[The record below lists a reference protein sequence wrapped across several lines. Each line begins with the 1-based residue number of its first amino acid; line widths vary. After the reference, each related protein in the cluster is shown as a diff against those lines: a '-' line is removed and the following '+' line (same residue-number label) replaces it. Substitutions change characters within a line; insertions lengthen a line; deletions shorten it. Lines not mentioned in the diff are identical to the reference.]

1 MIHSAC
7 IKNTLTKCKTLIG
20 HQKLLEVSMF
30 TPADTISISTSRL
43 KENIPDIAAITGN
56 TLWGFSLLLSKT
68 ALNYAPTSILL
79 SMRFIIAF
87 LLMNL
92 ILLFKIERISLK
104 GKNILP
110 VLLLA
115 LNDVAYF
122 YCESYGIAL
131 TNSMFTGVVLSLIPI
146 LAMGLSAL
154 FLKEFP
160 TLRQILFSFLPVAG
174 VVIIILA
181 GSSSG
186 AIQPVGILFVLSA
199 CFLSATQRVINRKA
213 AVNFSAFERTYFT
226 ICSSCLFFT
235 TNAVHQLGGN
245 AMKLL
250 HYATIPGF
258 IIPVLILSIFCSV
271 TCNILV
277 NYAAGKMSVGRL
289 AAFSNLQT
297 MWSMFAGVLFLREP
311 FGLSSFI
318 GSVLIIYGIWH
329 VTKRNIP

>member
-1 MIHSAC
+1 
-7 IKNTLTKCKTLIG
+7 
-20 HQKLLEVSMF
+20 MF
-30 TPADTISISTSRL
+30 TPADTISIPTSRL

-235 TNAVHQLGGN
+235 ANAVHQLGGN

-258 IIPVLILSIFCSV
+258 IIPVLI
-271 TCNILV
+271 
-277 NYAAGKMSVGRL
+277 
-289 AAFSNLQT
+289 
-297 MWSMFAGVLFLREP
+297 P
-311 FGLSSFI
+311 
-318 GSVLIIYGIWH
+318 
-329 VTKRNIP
+329 

>member
-1 MIHSAC
+1 
-7 IKNTLTKCKTLIG
+7 
-20 HQKLLEVSMF
+20 MF
-30 TPADTISISTSRL
+30 TPADTIFIPTSRL

-160 TLRQILFSFLPVAG
+160 LCTRSFQLSPGSRCGHHHIGRQLFRRNPAGGHPFCSFCL
-174 VVIIILA
+174 L
-181 GSSSG
+181 
-186 AIQPVGILFVLSA
+186 
-199 CFLSATQRVINRKA
+199 LSATQRVINRKA
-213 AVNFSAFERTYFT
+213 AVIFLHLNALISLFAAPVSFSPPMQ
-226 ICSSCLFFT
+226 S
-235 TNAVHQLGGN
+235 TNWAV
-245 AMKLL
+245 M
-250 HYATIPGF
+250 P
-258 IIPVLILSIFCSV
+258 
-271 TCNILV
+271 
-277 NYAAGKMSVGRL
+277 
-289 AAFSNLQT
+289 
-297 MWSMFAGVLFLREP
+297 
-311 FGLSSFI
+311 
-318 GSVLIIYGIWH
+318 
-329 VTKRNIP
+329 

>member
-1 MIHSAC
+1 
-7 IKNTLTKCKTLIG
+7 
-20 HQKLLEVSMF
+20 MF
-30 TPADTISISTSRL
+30 TPADTISIPTSRL

-154 FLKEFP
+154 FFKRISHSAPDPFQLSP
-160 TLRQILFSFLPVAG
+160 GSRCSHHHIGRQLLRRNPAGGHPFCSFCLLFICNP
-174 VVIIILA
+174 
-181 GSSSG
+181 
-186 AIQPVGILFVLSA
+186 A
-199 CFLSATQRVINRKA
+199 CDQQ
-213 AVNFSAFERTYFT
+213 E
-226 ICSSCLFFT
+226 SSCKFFC
-235 TNAVHQLGGN
+235 
-245 AMKLL
+245 
-250 HYATIPGF
+250 I
-258 IIPVLILSIFCSV
+258 
-271 TCNILV
+271 
-277 NYAAGKMSVGRL
+277 
-289 AAFSNLQT
+289 
-297 MWSMFAGVLFLREP
+297 
-311 FGLSSFI
+311 
-318 GSVLIIYGIWH
+318 
-329 VTKRNIP
+329 

>member
-1 MIHSAC
+1 M
-7 IKNTLTKCKTLIG
+7 
-20 HQKLLEVSMF
+20 
-30 TPADTISISTSRL
+30 
-43 KENIPDIAAITGN
+43 
-56 TLWGFSLLLSKT
+56 
-68 ALNYAPTSILL
+68 
-79 SMRFIIAF
+79 
-87 LLMNL
+87 
-92 ILLFKIERISLK
+92 
-104 GKNILP
+104 
-110 VLLLA
+110 
-115 LNDVAYF
+115 
-122 YCESYGIAL
+122 
-131 TNSMFTGVVLSLIPI
+131 
-146 LAMGLSAL
+146 
-154 FLKEFP
+154 
-160 TLRQILFSFLPVAG
+160 
-174 VVIIILA
+174 
-181 GSSSG
+181 
-186 AIQPVGILFVLSA
+186 
-199 CFLSATQRVINRKA
+199 INRKA

-235 TNAVHQLGGN
+235 ANAVHQLGGD

-250 HYATIPGF
+250 YYATIPGF

>member
-1 MIHSAC
+1 M
-7 IKNTLTKCKTLIG
+7 
-20 HQKLLEVSMF
+20 
-30 TPADTISISTSRL
+30 RL
-43 KENIPDIAAITGN
+43 
-56 TLWGFSLLLSKT
+56 
-68 ALNYAPTSILL
+68 
-79 SMRFIIAF
+79 
-87 LLMNL
+87 
-92 ILLFKIERISLK
+92 
-104 GKNILP
+104 
-110 VLLLA
+110 
-115 LNDVAYF
+115 
-122 YCESYGIAL
+122 
-131 TNSMFTGVVLSLIPI
+131 LSLIPI
-146 LAMGLSAL
+146 LAMGLSAH

-160 TLRQILFSFLPVAG
+160 TLHQILFSFLPVAG

-181 GSSSG
+181 DSSSG

-199 CFLSATQRVINRKA
+199 CFLSAPQRVINRKA

-235 TNAVHQLGGN
+235 TNAVYQLGGN

-250 HYATIPGF
+250 HYATIPDF

-297 MWSMFAGVLFLREP
+297 MWSMLAGVLFLREP

-329 VTKRNIP
+329 VTK

>member
-1 MIHSAC
+1 M
-7 IKNTLTKCKTLIG
+7 K
-20 HQKLLEVSMF
+20 
-30 TPADTISISTSRL
+30 
-43 KENIPDIAAITGN
+43 
-56 TLWGFSLLLSKT
+56 
-68 ALNYAPTSILL
+68 
-79 SMRFIIAF
+79 
-87 LLMNL
+87 
-92 ILLFKIERISLK
+92 RISLK

-110 VLLLA
+110 ILLLA

-199 CFLSATQRVINRKA
+199 CFLSAIQRVINRKA
-213 AVNFSAFERTYFT
+213 AVNFSAFERYLFHYLQLLSLFHRQ
-226 ICSSCLFFT
+226 CSPPTGRWCHET
-235 TNAVHQLGGN
+235 A
-245 AMKLL
+245 LL
-250 HYATIPGF
+250 RLPSPALSY
-258 IIPVLILSIFCSV
+258 PVLILSIFCSV

-329 VTKRNIP
+329 VTKETYLNFFLSVRPGFPVLYSI

>member
-1 MIHSAC
+1 
-7 IKNTLTKCKTLIG
+7 
-20 HQKLLEVSMF
+20 MF
-30 TPADTISISTSRL
+30 TPADTISIPTSRL

-160 TLRQILFSFLPVAG
+160 TLRQILFSFQLLRRNPAG
-174 VVIIILA
+174 GHPFCSFCL
-181 GSSSG
+181 
-186 AIQPVGILFVLSA
+186 LFICNPA
-199 CFLSATQRVINRKA
+199 CDQQ
-213 AVNFSAFERTYFT
+213 E
-226 ICSSCLFFT
+226 SSCKFFC
-235 TNAVHQLGGN
+235 
-245 AMKLL
+245 
-250 HYATIPGF
+250 I
-258 IIPVLILSIFCSV
+258 
-271 TCNILV
+271 
-277 NYAAGKMSVGRL
+277 
-289 AAFSNLQT
+289 
-297 MWSMFAGVLFLREP
+297 
-311 FGLSSFI
+311 
-318 GSVLIIYGIWH
+318 
-329 VTKRNIP
+329 

>member
-1 MIHSAC
+1 
-7 IKNTLTKCKTLIG
+7 
-20 HQKLLEVSMF
+20 MF
-30 TPADTISISTSRL
+30 TPTDTISIPTSRL
-43 KENIPDIAAITGN
+43 KENIPDLAAVTGN
-56 TLWGFSLLLSKT
+56 TLWGFSFLLSKT
-68 ALNYAPTSILL
+68 ALNYAPASVLL
-79 SMRFIIAF
+79 SIRFIIAF
-87 LLMNL
+87 FLMNL
-92 ILLFKIERISLK
+92 MLLFKIERISLK
-104 GKNILP
+104 GKNLLP
-110 VLLLA
+110 LLLLA
-115 LNDVAYF
+115 LNEVVYF
-122 YCESYGIAL
+122 YCESYGIAY
-131 TNSMFTGVVLSLIPI
+131 TNSMFTGVVLSLVPI

-154 FLKEFP
+154 FLKELP
-160 TLRQILFSFLPVAG
+160 TLRQTLFSFFPVAG
-174 VVIIILA
+174 VIIITLA
-181 GSSSG
+181 GSASG
-186 AIQPVGILFVLSA
+186 VIQSTGVLFVLSA
-199 CFLSATQRVINRKA
+199 CILSAVYRVINRKA
-213 AVNFSAFERTYFT
+213 SVNFSAFERTYFT

-329 VTKRNIP
+329 VTKRNTP

>member
-1 MIHSAC
+1 
-7 IKNTLTKCKTLIG
+7 
-20 HQKLLEVSMF
+20 MF
-30 TPADTISISTSRL
+30 TPADTISIPTSRL

-115 LNDVAYF
+115 LNDAAYF

-186 AIQPVGILFVLSA
+186 AIQTSTRKPTRRQWMTFSCWPKTPVPFMEPKPNIWWHYNG
-199 CFLSATQRVINRKA
+199 TMPVIMPLQKRKSLISSTRA
-213 AVNFSAFERTYFT
+213 HRMPTGWHAV
-226 ICSSCLFFT
+226 
-235 TNAVHQLGGN
+235 
-245 AMKLL
+245 
-250 HYATIPGF
+250 
-258 IIPVLILSIFCSV
+258 
-271 TCNILV
+271 
-277 NYAAGKMSVGRL
+277 
-289 AAFSNLQT
+289 
-297 MWSMFAGVLFLREP
+297 
-311 FGLSSFI
+311 SSFC
-318 GSVLIIYGIWH
+318 LMYM
-329 VTKRNIP
+329 

>member
-1 MIHSAC
+1 
-7 IKNTLTKCKTLIG
+7 
-20 HQKLLEVSMF
+20 MF
-30 TPADTISISTSRL
+30 TPADTISIPTSRL

-174 VVIIILA
+174 VVI
-181 GSSSG
+181 
-186 AIQPVGILFVLSA
+186 
-199 CFLSATQRVINRKA
+199 NRKA

>member
-1 MIHSAC
+1 
-7 IKNTLTKCKTLIG
+7 
-20 HQKLLEVSMF
+20 MF
-30 TPADTISISTSRL
+30 TPADTISIPTSRL

-258 IIPVLILSIFCSV
+258 IIPVLILSRGIWNNNCSYFSSSRIFS
-271 TCNILV
+271 I
-277 NYAAGKMSVGRL
+277 
-289 AAFSNLQT
+289 AFYSWT
-297 MWSMFAGVLFLREP
+297 KVR
-311 FGLSSFI
+311 
-318 GSVLIIYGIWH
+318 IIYKCGRFFINTFGRRFHLSAFPSLLSGCILRLPAPIRH
-329 VTKRNIP
+329 VPARDAPLPVFVPLPAG

>member
-1 MIHSAC
+1 
-7 IKNTLTKCKTLIG
+7 
-20 HQKLLEVSMF
+20 
-30 TPADTISISTSRL
+30 
-43 KENIPDIAAITGN
+43 
-56 TLWGFSLLLSKT
+56 
-68 ALNYAPTSILL
+68 
-79 SMRFIIAF
+79 
-87 LLMNL
+87 MNL
-92 ILLFKIERISLK
+92 ILLFKIEHISLK

-131 TNSMFTGVVLSLIPI
+131 TNSMFTGVILSLIPI
-146 LAMGLSAL
+146 LAMGLSAH

-160 TLRQILFSFLPVAG
+160 TLHQILFSFLPVAG

-181 GSSSG
+181 DSSSG

-199 CFLSATQRVINRKA
+199 CFLSAPQRVINRKA

-235 TNAVHQLGGN
+235 TNAVYQLGGN

-250 HYATIPGF
+250 HYATIPDF

-277 NYAAGKMSVGRL
+277 NYAVGKMSVGRL

-329 VTKRNIP
+329 VTK

>member
-1 MIHSAC
+1 
-7 IKNTLTKCKTLIG
+7 
-20 HQKLLEVSMF
+20 MF
-30 TPADTISISTSRL
+30 TPADTISIPTSRL

-56 TLWGFSLLLSKT
+56 TLWGFSFLLSKT

-186 AIQPVGILFVLSA
+186 AIEPVGILFVLSA
-199 CFLSATQRVINRKA
+199 CFLSACT
-213 AVNFSAFERTYFT
+213 
-226 ICSSCLFFT
+226 
-235 TNAVHQLGGN
+235 
-245 AMKLL
+245 
-250 HYATIPGF
+250 
-258 IIPVLILSIFCSV
+258 SV
-271 TCNILV
+271 TFI
-277 NYAAGKMSVGRL
+277 S
-289 AAFSNLQT
+289 
-297 MWSMFAGVLFLREP
+297 EP
-311 FGLSSFI
+311 
-318 GSVLIIYGIWH
+318 
-329 VTKRNIP
+329 

>member
-1 MIHSAC
+1 
-7 IKNTLTKCKTLIG
+7 
-20 HQKLLEVSMF
+20 MF
-30 TPADTISISTSRL
+30 TPADTISIPTSRL

-110 VLLLA
+110 ILLLA

-199 CFLSATQRVINRKA
+199 CFLSAIQRVINRKA

-235 TNAVHQLGGN
+235 ANAVHQLGGD

-250 HYATIPGF
+250 YYATIPGF

-277 NYAAGKMSVGRL
+277 NYAAVHVCRSII
-289 AAFSNLQT
+289 
-297 MWSMFAGVLFLREP
+297 
-311 FGLSSFI
+311 SS
-318 GSVLIIYGIWH
+318 GALWSVLLYWFGSDHIRHMACYKKKHTLIFSYLYAPAFLCYTQFKKFTVKG
-329 VTKRNIP
+329 VYTK

>member
-30 TPADTISISTSRL
+30 TPADTISIPTSRL

-213 AVNFSAFERTYFT
+213 AVNFSAFERSGSGTAVGQSKGFCRGSRYKS
-226 ICSSCLFFT
+226 ISFFT
-235 TNAVHQLGGN
+235 VKRITISDDIMTMALNA
-245 AMKLL
+245 
-250 HYATIPGF
+250 F
-258 IIPVLILSIFCSV
+258 F
-271 TCNILV
+271 
-277 NYAAGKMSVGRL
+277 L
-289 AAFSNLQT
+289 AANCVIIIAAHNFSAQ
-297 MWSMFAGVLFLREP
+297 
-311 FGLSSFI
+311 
-318 GSVLIIYGIWH
+318 
-329 VTKRNIP
+329 